1 MNVELL
7 NNVKQL
13 NILVV
18 GDFMIDKY
26 IEGDVTRI
34 SPEAPVPVLRVTS
47 KKSKLGGAG
56 NVVNNLA
63 MLGAKIR
70 VAGCIGAD
78 ENGNQLMKELGELGV
93 DTRYLEHNED
103 IQTITKTRLVS
114 KKQQFLRYDEEE
126 VKDVP
131 ESFCGLIRNNLEEV
145 FRGIQIL
152 VISDYGKGSIRK
164 ELSQMLIS
172 YAAQNGISS
181 LVDPKG
187 TDYEKYAGATVC
199 TPNMNELCT
208 VLGRKIYTEED
219 IESYGKELRKE
230 LKIDNLMIT
239 RSEKGI
245 SLINKEGVKKDFPAV
260 EKEVIDVT
268 GAGDTVVSAVAVC
281 LGVGYSVE
289 DSCVIAN
296 IAASN
301 VCSKFGA
308 ATLTLN
314 ELIGD
319 IINSGEF
326 KEVELSV
333 ARYIVK
339 GLKEKGKKIVFTNG
353 CFDLLHAGHVASFLQ
368 AKSFGDILVV
378 AVNSDSSVKKIKGDK
393 RPIISQKNRVKMLCS
408 LECIDYVV
416 VMEETTPE
424 KILSILQPDIVVKGR
439 DWEGKEMPEKKVID
453 SYGGVMKFIDLEEGL
468 STTNIIHKISEV
480 Y

>member
-7 NNVKQL
+7 NRVKQL

-18 GDFMIDKY
+18 GDYMIDKY
-26 IEGDVTRI
+26 IEGNVTRI

-70 VAGCIGAD
+70 VVGCVGAD
-78 ENGNQLMKELGELGV
+78 ADGDQLKEKLRELGA
-93 DTRYLEHNED
+93 DIRYFEQNKD
-103 IQTITKTRLVS
+103 VQTITKTRLVS
-114 KKQQFLRYDEEE
+114 KKQQFLRYDEEV

-131 ESFCGLIRNNLEEV
+131 NSFCDWIRNNLEEM

-152 VISDYGKGSIRK
+152 IISDYGKGTVRK

-187 TDYEKYAGATVC
+187 KNYEKYVGATVC

-208 VLGRKIYTEED
+208 VFGRKIYTEED
-219 IESYGKELRKE
+219 LKLCGEKLRKE
-230 LKIDNLMIT
+230 LKISNLMIT

-245 SLINKEGVKKDFPAV
+245 SLINSAGVKKDFPAV

-268 GAGDTVVSAVAVC
+268 GAGDTVISSVAVC

-289 DSCVIAN
+289 DSCIIAN

-339 GLKEKGKKIVFTNG
+339 GLKEKGKKVVFTNG

-368 AKSFGDILVV
+368 AKTFGDVLIV

-393 RPIISQKNRVKMLCS
+393 RPIISEKNRVKMLCS
-408 LECIDYVV
+408 LECIDYVI

-424 KILSILQPDIVVKGR
+424 KILSVLQPDVVIKGR

-453 SYGGVMKFIDLEEGL
+453 SYGGIMKFIDLEEGL
-468 STTNIIHKISEV
+468 STTNIIYKISEV

>member
-1 MNVELL
+1 M
-7 NNVKQL
+7 
-13 NILVV
+13 
-18 GDFMIDKY
+18 
-26 IEGDVTRI
+26 
-34 SPEAPVPVLRVTS
+34 
-47 KKSKLGGAG
+47 
-56 NVVNNLA
+56 
-63 MLGAKIR
+63 
-70 VAGCIGAD
+70 
-78 ENGNQLMKELGELGV
+78 
-93 DTRYLEHNED
+93 
-103 IQTITKTRLVS
+103 
-114 KKQQFLRYDEEE
+114 
-126 VKDVP
+126 
-131 ESFCGLIRNNLEEV
+131 
-145 FRGIQIL
+145 
-152 VISDYGKGSIRK
+152 
-164 ELSQMLIS
+164 
-172 YAAQNGISS
+172 
-181 LVDPKG
+181 
-187 TDYEKYAGATVC
+187 
-199 TPNMNELCT
+199 
-208 VLGRKIYTEED
+208 
-219 IESYGKELRKE
+219 
-230 LKIDNLMIT
+230 
-239 RSEKGI
+239 
-245 SLINKEGVKKDFPAV
+245 
-260 EKEVIDVT
+260 
-268 GAGDTVVSAVAVC
+268 AVC